1 MGLSETIF
9 GATYAS
15 FFRWRHLCFAGCLAI
30 LRSPLHLLTTSARAP
45 CTAAL
50 RRLLDAA
57 DAGAE
62 VDVRKVVEDMRA
74 SRNMMVQA
82 QIQYEFVHYAV
93 RDALEQ
99 KLQDLEEAQVDA
111 ELASA
116 E

>member
-1 MGLSETIF
+1 MQFWGLLARF
-9 GATYAS
+9 
-15 FFRWRHLCFAGCLAI
+15 FFRWRLLCFACCLAI

-45 CTAAL
+45 CTVGL

>member
-1 MGLSETIF
+1 M
-9 GATYAS
+9 
-15 FFRWRHLCFAGCLAI
+15 
-30 LRSPLHLLTTSARAP
+30 
-45 CTAAL
+45 
-50 RRLLDAA
+50 
-57 DAGAE
+57 
-62 VDVRKVVEDMRA
+62 RKVVEDMRA